1 MAAALVRGGCRCTMV
16 VEVVEAVVSLLD
28 AVEVRVR
35 GRCPRLAGSA
45 SKGLMGQMP

>member
-1 MAAALVRGGCRCTMV
+1 MV

-28 AVEVRVR
+28 VVEVRVVR